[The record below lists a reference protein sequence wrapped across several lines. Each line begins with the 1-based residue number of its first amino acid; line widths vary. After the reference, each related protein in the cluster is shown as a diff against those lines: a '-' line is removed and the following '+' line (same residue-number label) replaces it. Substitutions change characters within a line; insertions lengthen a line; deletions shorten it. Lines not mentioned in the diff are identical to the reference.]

1 MTTETKPKR
10 GRGRPLKG
18 ERPMTPAEEA
28 AAKRRRYRLGRLQER
43 QLELVAELGAIA
55 SWPERRGMFR

>member
-1 MTTETKPKR
+1 
-10 GRGRPLKG
+10 
-18 ERPMTPAEEA
+18 MTPAEEA